1 MNINSDLN
9 DKSNLKITTFDQKSD
24 LEEKKKKYE
33 NDLLKEKIKNFY
45 SESEYKTHLLNI
57 DSQFREKVPKNIYS
71 TDNKILNNN
80 PINTIRDSNIIKINY
95 QQHTF
100 EIGNQIIIQNVES
113 NYKILTNSVY
123 FFNYFPYMI
132 INYNNHNIPLDF
144 LDYYNNYQI
153 KIEIISNLG
162 SSTNYSNIPI
172 NLILGIFQCNLPSII
187 DQTTPLL
194 PSILQLFNVT
204 NVSQLDSNYIL
215 IKLPYNFITSS
226 GIYYIPTDVF
236 KFSFLNIGGVPLNY
250 INADYP
256 IDYSK
261 NQSNQI
267 ITNIDT
273 NYIYINTTIKAS
285 SSLLSGGNNVQIML
299 ITGTLEGS
307 PNANKYNIL
316 LKRTFN
322 NIVRIELASTEFPYI
337 DFLIKSSG
345 PYVNNKLYWKHL
357 DDGSTIYQASIPEG
371 NYDSSSL
378 ISTIN
383 TALNNV
389 TRLGSTIQTPIY
401 NIFTVTIDQYTQE
414 IVFVPFKNTNL
425 PNSLTASLVTIDNVE
440 YIQLAIYHPA
450 NLVELGDTIIISGA
464 IKIGTIID
472 AGYINKKHT
481 VYQVNS
487 TNQTYIILLA
497 PLNQIT
503 NATTIDLT
511 GNGGPSIVIQTK
523 AKISF
528 LFNYSDTLGNILGF
542 KNVGQTNAI
551 TYFNTRISNF
561 DSYIQSTNLNQVGIV
576 DTSTTIL
583 NLTGNNL
590 YILMYLNDYE
600 CIVNHSGQQNAF
612 AKILLSGTP
621 GDVLF
626 NTFVNYPL
634 EFDFPISVL
643 NSLSIQFTYP
653 NGSLVDFRNIDHS
666 FTLRIIERINKN
678 NNTRLNSKDS
688 SFYEKTISPDN

>member
-1 MNINSDLN
+1 MNSNSD
-9 DKSNLKITTFDQKSD
+9 LKITTFDQKSA
-24 LEEKKKKYE
+24 LEEKNKKYE
-33 NDLLKEKIKNFY
+33 SDLLKEKVKKFY
-45 SESEYKTHLLNI
+45 SEPEYKTHLINI
-57 DSQFREKVPKNIYS
+57 DSQFRDKVPKNIYS

-80 PINTIRDSNIIKINY
+80 PINTTRDSNIIKINY
-95 QQHTF
+95 PGHKF
-100 EIGNQIIIQNVES
+100 AIGNHIIIQNVES
-113 NYKILTNSVY
+113 NSKILTNSVY
-123 FFNYFPYMI
+123 FFNNFPYMI
-132 INYNNHNIPLDF
+132 INYNNHNIPIDF
-144 LDYYNNYQI
+144 LEYYNDYQI

-162 SSTNYSNIPI
+162 LSTNYGNMPI
-172 NLILGIFQCNLPSII
+172 NLVLGIYSCNLPSII

-194 PSILQLFNVT
+194 PSILQLFNVNT
-204 NVSQLDSNYIL
+204 VSQLDSNYIL
-215 IKLPYNFITSS
+215 IKLPYNFIASS
-226 GIYYIPTDVF
+226 GSYYVPTDVF
-236 KFSFLNIGGVPLNY
+236 KFSFLNIGGIPLNY

-261 NQSNQI
+261 NQANQI
-267 ITNIDT
+267 ITDVDINH
-273 NYIYINTTIKAS
+273 IYITTPIVAS
-285 SSLLSGGNNVQIML
+285 SNLSSGGNNVQIML
-299 ITGTLEGS
+299 ITGTLEGA
-307 PNANKYNIL
+307 PNANIYNIL

-322 NIVRIELASTEFPYI
+322 NIVRIELVSTEFPYI

-345 PYVNNKLYWKHL
+345 PYINNKLYWKHL
-357 DDGSTIYQASIPEG
+357 DDGSTIYQASIQEG
-371 NYDSSSL
+371 NYDASHL

-389 TRLGSTIQTPIY
+389 TRLGSTVQTPIY

-425 PNSLTASLVTIDNVE
+425 PNSLIASLVTIDNIE
-440 YIQLAIYHPA
+440 YVQLTIYHPA
-450 NLVELGDTIIISGA
+450 NLVEIKDTILISGA
-464 IKIGTIID
+464 AKVGTIID
-472 AGYINKKHT
+472 AVYINKTHT
-481 VYQVNS
+481 VYQVNP
-487 TNQTYIILLA
+487 TNQTYVILLA

-523 AKISF
+523 AKVSF
-528 LFNYSDTLGNILGF
+528 LFNYSDSLGNVLGF
-542 KNVGQTNAI
+542 KNVGQANAI
-551 TYFNTRISNF
+551 TSFSTRISNF
-561 DSYIQSTNLNQVGIV
+561 DSYVQSTNLNQVGIV
-576 DTSTTIL
+576 DNTTKLL
-583 NLTGNNL
+583 NLAGNNL

-643 NSLSIQFTYP
+643 NSLSIKFTYP
-653 NGSLVDFRNIDHS
+653 DGSLVDFRNIDHS
-666 FTLRIIERINKN
+666 FTLRIIEKISKN

-688 SFYEKTISPDN
+688 SFYAKTISPDN

>member
-1 MNINSDLN
+1 MNSNSD
-9 DKSNLKITTFDQKSD
+9 LKITTFDQKTA
-24 LEEKKKKYE
+24 LENKNKKYE
-33 NDLLKEKIKNFY
+33 NDLLKEKVKNFY
-45 SESEYKTHLLNI
+45 SEPEYKTHLINI

-80 PINTIRDSNIIKINY
+80 PISISRNSNIIKINY
-95 QQHTF
+95 PGHKFT
-100 EIGNQIIIQNVES
+100 IGNNIIIQNVES
-113 NYKILTNSVY
+113 NSKILTNSVY
-123 FFNYFPYMI
+123 FFNNFPYMI
-132 INYNNHNIPLDF
+132 INYNNHNIPIDF
-144 LDYYNNYQI
+144 LEYYNDYQI

-162 SSTNYSNIPI
+162 LSTNYGNMPI
-172 NLILGIFQCNLPSII
+172 NLILGIYSCNLPSII

-194 PSILQLFNVT
+194 PSILQLFNVNT
-204 NVSQLDSNYIL
+204 VSQLDSNYIL
-215 IKLPYNFITSS
+215 IKLPYNFIASS
-226 GIYYIPTDVF
+226 GSYYVPTDVF
-236 KFSFLNIGGVPLNY
+236 KFSFLNIGGIPLNY

-261 NQSNQI
+261 NQANQI
-267 ITNIDT
+267 ITDIDI
-273 NYIYINTTIKAS
+273 NHIYITTPIVAS
-285 SSLLSGGNNVQIML
+285 SDLLSGGNNVQIML
-299 ITGTLEGS
+299 ITGTLEGA
-307 PNANKYNIL
+307 PNANIYNIL

-322 NIVRIELASTEFPYI
+322 NIVRIELVSTEFPYI

-345 PYVNNKLYWKHL
+345 PYINNKLYWKHL
-357 DDGSTIYQASIPEG
+357 DDGSTIYQASIQEG
-371 NYDSSSL
+371 NYDASHL

-383 TALNNV
+383 TTLNNV
-389 TRLGSTIQTPIY
+389 TRLGSTVQTPIY
-401 NIFTVTIDQYTQE
+401 NIFKVTIDQYTQE

-440 YIQLAIYHPA
+440 YVQLTIYHPA
-450 NLVELGDTIIISGA
+450 NLVEIKDTILISGA
-464 IKIGTIID
+464 AKVGTIID
-472 AGYINKKHT
+472 AVYINKTHT
-481 VYQVNS
+481 VYQVNP
-487 TNQTYIILLA
+487 TNQTYVILLA

-523 AKISF
+523 AKVSF
-528 LFNYSDTLGNILGF
+528 LFNYSDSLGNVLGF
-542 KNVGQTNAI
+542 KNVGQANAI
-551 TYFNTRISNF
+551 TSFSTRISNF
-561 DSYIQSTNLNQVGIV
+561 DSYVQSTNLNQVGIV
-576 DTSTTIL
+576 DNATKLL
-583 NLTGNNL
+583 NLAGNNL

-643 NSLSIQFTYP
+643 NSLSIKFTYP
-653 NGSLVDFRNIDHS
+653 DGSLVDFRNIDHS

-678 NNTRLNSKDS
+678 KNTRLNSKDS

>member
-1 MNINSDLN
+1 MNSNSD
-9 DKSNLKITTFDQKSD
+9 LKITTFDQKSA
-24 LEEKKKKYE
+24 LEEKNKKYE
-33 NDLLKEKIKNFY
+33 NDLLKEKVKKFY
-45 SESEYKTHLLNI
+45 SEPEYKTHLINI

-80 PINTIRDSNIIKINY
+80 PISISRNSNIIKINY
-95 QQHTF
+95 PGHKF
-100 EIGNQIIIQNVES
+100 AIGNHIIIQNVES
-113 NYKILTNSVY
+113 NSKILTNSVY
-123 FFNYFPYMI
+123 FFNNFPYMI
-132 INYNNHNIPLDF
+132 INYNNHNIPIDF
-144 LDYYNNYQI
+144 LEYYNDYQI

-162 SSTNYSNIPI
+162 LSTNYGNMPI
-172 NLILGIFQCNLPSII
+172 NLILGIYSCNLPSII

-194 PSILQLFNVT
+194 PSILQLFNVNT
-204 NVSQLDSNYIL
+204 VSQLDSNYIL
-215 IKLPYNFITSS
+215 IKLPYNFIASS
-226 GIYYIPTDVF
+226 GSYYVSTDVF
-236 KFSFLNIGGVPLNY
+236 KFSFLNIGGIPLNY
-250 INADYP
+250 INSDYP

-261 NQSNQI
+261 NQANQI
-267 ITNIDT
+267 ITDVDINH
-273 NYIYINTTIKAS
+273 IYITTPIVAS
-285 SSLLSGGNNVQIML
+285 SNLLSGGNNVQIML
-299 ITGTLEGS
+299 ITGTLEGA
-307 PNANKYNIL
+307 PNANIYNIL

-322 NIVRIELASTEFPYI
+322 NIVRIELVSTEFPYI

-345 PYVNNKLYWKHL
+345 PYINNKLYWKHL
-357 DDGSTIYQASIPEG
+357 DDGSTIYQASIQEG
-371 NYDSSSL
+371 NYDASHL

-383 TALNNV
+383 TTLNNV
-389 TRLGSTIQTPIY
+389 TRLGSTVQTPIY

-440 YIQLAIYHPA
+440 YVQLTIYHPA
-450 NLVELGDTIIISGA
+450 NLVEIKDTILISGA
-464 IKIGTIID
+464 AKVGTIID
-472 AGYINKKHT
+472 AVYINKTHT
-481 VYQVNS
+481 VYQVNP
-487 TNQTYIILLA
+487 TNQTYVILLA

-523 AKISF
+523 AKVSF
-528 LFNYSDTLGNILGF
+528 LFNYSDSLGNVLGF
-542 KNVGQTNAI
+542 KNVGQANAI
-551 TYFNTRISNF
+551 TSFSTRISNF
-561 DSYIQSTNLNQVGIV
+561 DSYVQSTNLNQVGIV
-576 DTSTTIL
+576 DNATKLL
-583 NLTGNNL
+583 NLAGNNL

-643 NSLSIQFTYP
+643 NSLSIKFTYP
-653 NGSLVDFRNIDHS
+653 DGSLVDFRNIDHS

-678 NNTRLNSKDS
+678 KNTRLNSKDS

>member
-1 MNINSDLN
+1 MNSNSD
-9 DKSNLKITTFDQKSD
+9 LKITTFDQKSA
-24 LEEKKKKYE
+24 LEEKNKKYE
-33 NDLLKEKIKNFY
+33 SDLLKEKVKKFY
-45 SESEYKTHLLNI
+45 SEPEYKTHLINI

-71 TDNKILNNN
+71 TDNRILNNN
-80 PINTIRDSNIIKINY
+80 PISISRNSNIIKINY
-95 QQHTF
+95 PGHKF
-100 EIGNQIIIQNVES
+100 AIGNHIIIQNVES
-113 NYKILTNSVY
+113 NSKILTNSVY
-123 FFNYFPYMI
+123 FFNNFPYMI
-132 INYNNHNIPLDF
+132 INYNNHNIPIDF
-144 LDYYNNYQI
+144 LEYYNDYQI

-162 SSTNYSNIPI
+162 LSTNYGNMPI
-172 NLILGIFQCNLPSII
+172 NLVLGIYSCNLPSII

-194 PSILQLFNVT
+194 PSILQLFNVNT
-204 NVSQLDSNYIL
+204 VSQLDSNYIL
-215 IKLPYNFITSS
+215 IKLPYNFIASS
-226 GIYYIPTDVF
+226 GSYYVPTDVF
-236 KFSFLNIGGVPLNY
+236 KFSFLNIGGIPLNY

-261 NQSNQI
+261 NQANQI
-267 ITNIDT
+267 ITDVDINH
-273 NYIYINTTIKAS
+273 IYITTPIVAS
-285 SSLLSGGNNVQIML
+285 SNLSSGGNNVQIML
-299 ITGTLEGS
+299 ITGTLEGA
-307 PNANKYNIL
+307 PNANIYNIL

-322 NIVRIELASTEFPYI
+322 NIVRIELVSTEFPYI

-345 PYVNNKLYWKHL
+345 PYINNKLYWKHL
-357 DDGSTIYQASIPEG
+357 DDGSTIYQASIQEG
-371 NYDSSSL
+371 NYDASHL

-414 IVFVPFKNTNL
+414 IAFVPFKNTNL

-440 YIQLAIYHPA
+440 YVQLTIYHPA
-450 NLVELGDTIIISGA
+450 NLVELKDTILISGA
-464 IKIGTIID
+464 AKVGTIID
-472 AGYINKKHT
+472 AVYINKTHI
-481 VYQVNS
+481 VYQVNP

-523 AKISF
+523 AKVSF

-561 DSYIQSTNLNQVGIV
+561 DSYIQSTNLNQVGII
-576 DTSTTIL
+576 DTSTTLL

-643 NSLSIQFTYP
+643 NSLSIKFTYP